1 MRHRRLSLLDR
12 MDLGSARVI
21 SPSYEYLGVENG
33 TGQFGMLPAKNNPTL
48 VRIGGFLGKT
58 E

>member
-1 MRHRRLSLLDR
+1 